1 MLKAAGRARNLL
13 GDSTDLVA
21 NFIRVQ
27 LNPDGGFKNRFGQSD
42 LYYTVFGIEA
52 LLALGEDVP
61 GKQIAAFL
69 HKFESYPSLDLV
81 HLACLIR
88 CLSDLS
94 YKTQDSRLKTQVDNQ
109 IILPFIE
116 KYRADD
122 GGYSNVAGT
131 EHGTA
136 YGCFLALGAYQDL
149 LEVGIENLEFRPD
162 SVVKCVKLLRMPDG
176 GFANEPTT
184 KISAAPPTAAALA
197 VLHYLKEPVEKS
209 SKDWLLSC
217 FSPQGGFAVIP
228 MSQGNVLPDLLSTAT
243 VLHALSLVKNSRF
256 EVRSSKF
263 HMPCL
268 DFVNSLWSPQGG
280 FRGSFSDDVLDCE
293 YTYYGLLALGHL
305 NNENEN
311 PQTSTS
317 SVES

>member
-1 MLKAAGRARNLL
+1 MTIRQDMLKAAGRARNLL
-13 GDSTDLVA
+13 GDSADLVA
-21 NFIRVQ
+21 NCIRVQ

-81 HLACLIR
+81 HLTCLIR
-88 CLSDLS
+88 CLSDLAQTTVHVDIS
-94 YKTQDSRLKTQVDNQ
+94 DKIVHRL
-109 IILPFIE
+109 E
-116 KYRADD
+116 KYRSGD
-122 GGYSNVAGT
+122 GGYSNVAGA
-131 EHGTA
+131 ERGTA

-149 LEVGIENLEFRPD
+149 SEVGIENLEFRPD
-162 SVVKCVKLLRMPDG
+162 SVVKCVKSLQMPDG

-184 KISAAPPTAAALA
+184 KISSAPATAAALA

-228 MSQGNVLPDLLSTAT
+228 MSHGNVLPDLLSTAT
-243 VLHALSLVKNSRF
+243 VLHALALMGTSLDGIK
-256 EVRSSKF
+256 EQ
-263 HMPCL
+263 CL
-268 DFVNSLWSPQGG
+268 DFIYSLWSSQGG